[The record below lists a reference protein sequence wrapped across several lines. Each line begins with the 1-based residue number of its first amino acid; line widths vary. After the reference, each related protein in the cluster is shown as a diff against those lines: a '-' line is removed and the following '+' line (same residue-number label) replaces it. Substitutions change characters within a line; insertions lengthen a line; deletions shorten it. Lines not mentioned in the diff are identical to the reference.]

1 MSSSSLHELPVKYL
15 LDTNMVSYI
24 VTGQSLAARE
34 RMASLTDD
42 SICCVSTVSE
52 GEIQYG
58 LAKRPKDIA
67 FRSLMDG
74 FLASVRVLP
83 WDREEAYTYGLVRAK
98 LQNAGTPL
106 GSLDMMIAAHA
117 VAIGAVLVT
126 NDKAFGRVDDLHA
139 TVNWATDL

>member
-1 MSSSSLHELPVKYL
+1 MYL

-24 VTGQSLAARE
+24 VTGKSPAARD
-34 RMASLTDD
+34 RMDKLTHDD
-42 SICCVSTVSE
+42 ICCISTVSE

-58 LAKRPKDIA
+58 LAKRNDAA

-74 FLASVRVLP
+74 FLASVRILP

-98 LQNAGTPL
+98 LQNGGTPL

-117 VAIGAVLVT
+117 VATGAVLVT
-126 NDKAFGRVDDLHA
+126 NDKAFGRVEDLHA
-139 TVNWATDL
+139 MVNWATDL